1 MYICDMC
8 GKKFETKPDYCDC
21 GNDTFQNIQPAI
33 SKKTS
38 DNKMILWLA
47 VGFIVFLTFILLI
60 AAPKDNKKLLSD
72 TTNNQQKPSV
82 TEAQTTSQPE
92 LTTPN
97 QFTTPQTNNV
107 IPPTKPQPIAKT
119 SVKTQTTKKQ
129 LTNIQAQ
136 PKAKQTKT
144 LTGTFTKTTTAAK
157 VVPVTKSTTQT
168 AKPQT
173 QPQTKQTNTTTNKP
187 AMSEEYYNYK
197 LTLRQALFSKLSV
210 ASVQGSGTC
219 GIEFSIDSTGKLINR
234 GFTFQSD
241 NKSVNDEV
249 YKMLMR
255 MPKFYPPPSGVQSE
269 KIKMVF
275 KFDNG
280 SYYVNYVN

>member
-1 MYICDMC
+1 MC

-60 AAPKDNKKLLSD
+60 AAPKDNKKILSD

-82 TEAQTTSQPE
+82 TEVQTTPQPE

-119 SVKTQTTKKQ
+119 SVKSQTTKKQ

-144 LTGTFTKTTTAAK
+144 LTGTSTKATTAAK
-157 VVPVTKSTTQT
+157 VVLVTKSTTQT

-187 AMSEEYYNYK
+187 AISEEYYNYK

-255 MPKFYPPPSGVQSE
+255 MPKFYPPPSGMQYE

-275 KFDNG
+275 KFNNG